1 MFFFRRLDILSLQQ
15 FIGSTLKVFIFRVGI
30 VALFGW
36 FLLILLDWFIN
47 RLRRLPSI
55 PVFA

>member
-15 FIGSTLKVFIFRVGI
+15 FIGSTLKVFIFRVGVI
-30 VALFGW
+30 ALFGW